1 MSQVGL
7 AIGAQD
13 AAWRRGVVM
22 VMAAGALWSLAGL
35 LVRSMEAAGPWQIL
49 FVRSTAVAV
58 TVLAVLL
65 WRYRGDVLGKIRD
78 AGGFAVLAGALL
90 GAGFCG
96 FIFSLMHTTVA
107 NAVLMLSVSPLL
119 TAVLGWLLL
128 GERVRRATWV
138 AMAVALVGVAVMV
151 GGGIVAGAWFGNLMA
166 LIAVASFS
174 CFAVAL
180 RRGRGGDMLPA
191 VLWAGLLSAPVAALM
206 APDLSMTLRD
216 VTLSAIMGGALITG
230 GMMLFT
236 AGSRTVPGA
245 ELALLALTEVVL
257 GPLWVWLAYA
267 EVPPVETLLGGALV
281 LAAIVGRALSGMR
294 RTTPPFG
301 AV

>member
-1 MSQVGL
+1 MSQAELAVGEQ
-7 AIGAQD
+7 ASAY
-13 AAWRRGVVM
+13 RRGVVM
-22 VMAAGALWSLAGL
+22 VMAAGALWSLAGPM
-35 LVRSMEAAGPWQIL
+35 VRSLDAAGAWQIL
-49 FVRSTAVAV
+49 FVRSTTVVV

-65 WRYRGDVLGKIRD
+65 WRYRGDCLEKIRA
-78 AGGFAVLAGALL
+78 AGGLAVLAGGLL

-128 GERVRRATWV
+128 GETVRRATWL
-138 AMAVALVGVAVMV
+138 AMAVALLGVAVMV
-151 GGGIVAGAWFGNLMA
+151 GGGILTGAWFGNLMA

-174 CFAVAL
+174 GFAVAL

-236 AGSRTVPGA
+236 AGSRTVPSA

-267 EVPPVETLLGGALV
+267 EVPHAETLLGGALV
-281 LAAIVGRALSGMR
+281 LAAVVGRALSGMR

>member
-1 MSQVGL
+1 MSQAELAVGEQ
-7 AIGAQD
+7 ASAY
-13 AAWRRGVVM
+13 RRGVVM
-22 VMAAGALWSLAGL
+22 VMAAGALWSLAGPM
-35 LVRSMEAAGPWQIL
+35 VRSMDAAGAWQIL
-49 FVRSTAVAV
+49 FVRSTTVVV

-65 WRYRGDVLGKIRD
+65 WRYRGDCLEKIRA
-78 AGGFAVLAGALL
+78 AGGLAVLAGALL

-128 GERVRRATWV
+128 GETVRRATWL
-138 AMAVALVGVAVMV
+138 AMAVALLGVAVMV
-151 GGGIVAGAWFGNLMA
+151 GGGILTGAWFGNLMA

-174 CFAVAL
+174 GFAVAL

-236 AGSRTVPGA
+236 AGSRTVPSA

-257 GPLWVWLAYA
+257 GPLWVWLAFA
-267 EVPPVETLLGGALV
+267 EVPHAETLLGGGLV

>member
-1 MSQVGL
+1 MSQIEL
-7 AIGAQD
+7 ALGEQGS
-13 AAWRRGVVM
+13 AWRRGVVM
-22 VMAAGALWSLAGL
+22 VMAAGALWSLGGL
-35 LVRSMEAAGPWQIL
+35 MVRSMEEAGAWQIL
-49 FVRSTAVAV
+49 FVRSAAVAL

-65 WRYRGDVLGKIRD
+65 WRYGGGCLMEIRR
-78 AGGFAVLAGALL
+78 AGWLAVLAGALL

-96 FIFSLMHTTVA
+96 FIFALMHTTVA
-107 NAVLMLSVSPLL
+107 NAVLMLSASPLL

-128 GERVRRATWV
+128 GEAVRRATWL
-138 AMAVALVGVAVMV
+138 AMAVALIGVLVMV

-166 LIAVASFS
+166 LMATAGFS
-174 CFAVAL
+174 GFAVAL

-206 APDLSMTLRD
+206 APDLSMTLR
-216 VTLSAIMGGALITG
+216 VVALSAFMGGALITG

-267 EVPPVETLLGGALV
+267 EVPPVETLVGGALV
-281 LAAIVGRALSGMR
+281 LAAIVGRALTGMR

>member
-7 AIGAQD
+7 ALGQQD

-35 LVRSMEAAGPWQIL
+35 LVRSMEAASAWQIL

-78 AGGFAVLAGALL
+78 AGGLAVLAGALL

-267 EVPPVETLLGGALV
+267 EVPPVETLVGGALV
-281 LAAIVGRALSGMR
+281 LAAIIGRALTGMR

>member
-1 MSQVGL
+1 VSQIEAAVGEQ
-7 AIGAQD
+7 GS
-13 AAWRRGVVM
+13 AWRRGVVM
-22 VMAAGALWSLAGL
+22 VMAAGALWSLGGL
-35 LVRSMEAAGPWQIL
+35 MVRSMEEAGAWQIL
-49 FVRSTAVAV
+49 FVRSAAVAL

-65 WRYRGDVLGKIRD
+65 WRYGGGCLVEIRR
-78 AGGFAVLAGALL
+78 AGWLAVLAGALL

-96 FIFSLMHTTVA
+96 FIFALMHTTVA
-107 NAVLMLSVSPLL
+107 NAVLMLSASPLL

-128 GERVRRATWV
+128 GEAVRRATWL
-138 AMAVALVGVAVMV
+138 AMAVALIGVAVMV

-166 LIAVASFS
+166 LMATAGFS
-174 CFAVAL
+174 GFAVAL

-216 VTLSAIMGGALITG
+216 VALSAFMGAGLITG

-267 EVPPVETLLGGALV
+267 EVPHALTLLGGALV
-281 LAAIVGRALSGMR
+281 LAAVVGRALSGTR
-294 RTTPPFG
+294 RKTPPFG

>member
-1 MSQVGL
+1 MSQVETAVG
-7 AIGAQD
+7 GQD
-13 AAWRRGVVM
+13 SAYMRGVVM

-35 LVRSMEAAGPWQIL
+35 LVRSMEAASAWQIL
-49 FVRSTAVAV
+49 FVRSAAVVV

-65 WRYRGDVLGKIRD
+65 WRYRGDCLEKIRD
-78 AGGFAVLAGALL
+78 AGGLAVLAGALL

-119 TAVLGWLLL
+119 TAVLGWLVL
-128 GERVRRATWV
+128 GETVRRATCL
-138 AMAVALVGVAVMV
+138 AMAVALIGVAVMV
-151 GGGIVAGAWFGNLMA
+151 GGGIVAGTWFGSLMA

-174 CFAVAL
+174 GFAVAL

-191 VLWAGLLSAPVAALM
+191 VFWAGLLSAPVAAAM

-230 GMMLFT
+230 GMILFT
-236 AGSRTVPGA
+236 AGSRTVPSA

-257 GPLWVWLAYA
+257 GPIWVWLAFA
-267 EVPPVETLLGGALV
+267 EVPHVETLIGGALV

>member
-1 MSQVGL
+1 MSQVETAVG
-7 AIGAQD
+7 GQD
-13 AAWRRGVVM
+13 SAYMRGVVM

-35 LVRSMEAAGPWQIL
+35 LVRSMEAAGAWQIL
-49 FVRSTAVAV
+49 FVRSAAVVV

-65 WRYRGDVLGKIRD
+65 WRYRGDCLEKIRD
-78 AGGFAVLAGALL
+78 AGGLAVLAGALL

-96 FIFSLMHTTVA
+96 FIFSLVHTTVA

-119 TAVLGWLLL
+119 TAVLGWLVL
-128 GERVRRATWV
+128 GETVRRATWL
-138 AMAVALVGVAVMV
+138 AMAVALIGVAVMV
-151 GGGIVAGAWFGNLMA
+151 GGGIVAGTWFGSLMA

-174 CFAVAL
+174 GFAVAL

-191 VLWAGLLSAPVAALM
+191 VFWAGLLSAPVAAAM

-230 GMMLFT
+230 GMILFT
-236 AGSRTVPGA
+236 AGSRTVPSA

-257 GPLWVWLAYA
+257 GPIWVWLAFA
-267 EVPPVETLLGGALV
+267 EVPHVETLIGGALV
-281 LAAIVGRALSGMR
+281 LAAVVGRALSGLR

>member
-1 MSQVGL
+1 MSQAGL
-7 AIGAQD
+7 AVGQQD
-13 AAWRRGVVM
+13 SAYRRGVVM
-22 VMAAGALWSLAGL
+22 VMAAGALWSLAGP
-35 LVRSMEAAGPWQIL
+35 LVRSMEAAGAWQIL
-49 FVRSTAVAV
+49 FVRSTTVAL

-65 WRYRGDVLGKIRD
+65 WRYRGDCLGIVRD
-78 AGGFAVLAGALL
+78 AGWLAVLAGALL

-107 NAVLMLSVSPLL
+107 NAVLMLSASPLL

-128 GERVRRATWV
+128 GETVRRATWL
-138 AMAVALVGVAVMV
+138 AMAVALIGVAVMV
-151 GGGIVAGAWFGNLMA
+151 GGGILAGDWFGNLMA
-166 LIAVASFS
+166 LIATASFAG
-174 CFAVAL
+174 FAVAL

-206 APDLSMTLRD
+206 APDLAMTLRD
-216 VTLSAIMGGALITG
+216 VTLSAVMGGALITG

-236 AGSRTVPGA
+236 AGSRTVPSA

-267 EVPPVETLLGGALV
+267 EVPHVETLIGGALV

>member
-7 AIGAQD
+7 ALGAQD

-35 LVRSMEAAGPWQIL
+35 LVRSMEAAGAWQIL

-78 AGGFAVLAGALL
+78 AGGLAVLAGALL

-128 GERVRRATWV
+128 GERVRRATWL

-166 LIAVASFS
+166 LVAVASFS
-174 CFAVAL
+174 GFAVAL

-191 VLWAGLLSAPVAALM
+191 VLWAGLLSAPLAAAM

-267 EVPPVETLLGGALV
+267 EMPPVETLLGGALV
-281 LAAIVGRALSGMR
+281 LAAIIGRALSGMR

>member
-1 MSQVGL
+1 MSQAGL
-7 AIGAQD
+7 AVGQQD
-13 AAWRRGVVM
+13 SAYRRGVVM
-22 VMAAGALWSLAGL
+22 VMAAGALWSLAGP
-35 LVRSMEAAGPWQIL
+35 LVRSMEAAGAWQIL
-49 FVRSTAVAV
+49 FVRSTTVVV

-65 WRYRGDVLGKIRD
+65 WRYRGACLAVIRD
-78 AGGFAVLAGALL
+78 AGGLAVLAGALL

-119 TAVLGWLLL
+119 TAVLGWVLL
-128 GERVRRATWV
+128 GERVRRATWL
-138 AMAVALVGVAVMV
+138 AMAVALLGVAVMV
-151 GGGIVAGAWFGNLMA
+151 GGGIFTGAWFGSLLA
-166 LIAVASFS
+166 LSATASFS
-174 CFAVAL
+174 GFAVAL
-180 RRGRGGDMLPA
+180 RYGRGADMLPA
-191 VLWAGLLSAPVAALM
+191 VLWAGLLSAPVAAAM

-236 AGSRTVPGA
+236 AGSRMVPSA

-257 GPLWVWLAYA
+257 GPLWVWLAFA
-267 EVPPVETLLGGALV
+267 EVPHVETLLGGALV

>member
-1 MSQVGL
+1 MSQVETAVG
-7 AIGAQD
+7 GQD
-13 AAWRRGVVM
+13 SAYMRGVVM

-35 LVRSMEAAGPWQIL
+35 LVRSMEAAGAWQIL
-49 FVRSTAVAV
+49 FVRSAAVVV

-65 WRYRGDVLGKIRD
+65 WRYRGDCLEKIRD
-78 AGGFAVLAGALL
+78 AGGLAVLAGALL

-96 FIFSLMHTTVA
+96 FIFSLVHTTVA

-119 TAVLGWLLL
+119 TAVLGWLVL
-128 GERVRRATWV
+128 GETVRRATWL
-138 AMAVALVGVAVMV
+138 AMAVALIGVAVMV
-151 GGGIVAGAWFGNLMA
+151 GGGIVAGTWFGSLMA

-174 CFAVAL
+174 GFAVAL

-191 VLWAGLLSAPVAALM
+191 VFWAGLLSAPVAAAM

-236 AGSRTVPGA
+236 AGSRTVPSA

-257 GPLWVWLAYA
+257 GPIWVWLAFA
-267 EVPPVETLLGGALV
+267 EVPHVETLIGGALV

>member
-1 MSQVGL
+1 MSQIDL
-7 AIGAQD
+7 ALGEQGS
-13 AAWRRGVVM
+13 AWRRGVVM
-22 VMAAGALWSLAGL
+22 VMAAGALWSLGGL
-35 LVRSMEAAGPWQIL
+35 MVRSMGEAGAWQIL
-49 FVRSTAVAV
+49 FVRSAAVAL

-65 WRYRGDVLGKIRD
+65 WRYGGGCLREIRR
-78 AGGFAVLAGALL
+78 AGWLAVLAGALL

-96 FIFSLMHTTVA
+96 FILALMHTTVA
-107 NAVLMLSVSPLL
+107 NAVLMLSASPLL

-128 GERVRRATWV
+128 GEAVRRATWL
-138 AMAVALVGVAVMV
+138 AMAVALIGVAVMV

-166 LIAVASFS
+166 LMATAGFS
-174 CFAVAL
+174 GFAVAL

-191 VLWAGLLSAPVAALM
+191 VLWAGLLSALVAALM
-206 APDLSMTLRD
+206 APGLSMTLRD
-216 VTLSAIMGGALITG
+216 VALSAFMGAGLITG

-236 AGSRTVPGA
+236 AGSRTVPSA

-267 EVPPVETLLGGALV
+267 EVPHVLTLLGGALV
-281 LAAIVGRALSGMR
+281 LAAVVGRALSGTR
-294 RTTPPFG
+294 RKTPPFG